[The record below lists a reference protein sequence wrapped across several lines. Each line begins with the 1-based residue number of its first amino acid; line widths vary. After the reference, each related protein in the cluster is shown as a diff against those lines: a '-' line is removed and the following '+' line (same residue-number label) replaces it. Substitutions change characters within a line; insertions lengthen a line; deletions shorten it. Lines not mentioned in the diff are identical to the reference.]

1 MLGKCQNPAKRW
13 HFLQNTF
20 LLPCNLLVYIV
31 LWPAKRVLSI
41 VNNYDYTLKNTGFIA
56 GIRGLERGRRSR
68 KPRKPVVTD
77 KNLSIN
83 SEKSK
88 YKYF

>member
-1 MLGKCQNPAKRW
+1 MVNTLIIITLGKCQNPAKRW

-41 VNNYDYTLKNTGFIA
+41 VKNYN
-56 GIRGLERGRRSR
+56 
-68 KPRKPVVTD
+68 
-77 KNLSIN
+77 
-83 SEKSK
+83 
-88 YKYF
+88 